1 MVKFMN
7 IKKFSASAR
16 KVIEAEGNAILGL
29 LKQIDSNFE
38 HACELLFNCQGHI
51 IVIGIGKSG
60 HIGNKIAATL
70 ASTGSPAFFIHAAEA
85 NHGDLGMINS
95 KDVVIAISYSGETDE
110 LISILPTL
118 KLLNI
123 PFILM
128 TGNPHS
134 TLAQQATVT
143 LHIAIEH
150 EACPLGL
157 APTSSS
163 TAALVMGDAIAIS
176 LLNMRGFSSDDFA
189 KVHPKGQL
197 GRRLLLK
204 VADIMHTGKA
214 IPNVNSGTPLIQTL
228 FEISQKRL
236 GMAII
241 TDEKQQL
248 LGVFTDGDL
257 RRAIDQGLNLQT
269 TLVDQVMAPNCKTI
283 NKDLLAAEAL
293 RIMEDNK
300 ITTLVVVEKEKK
312 PLGIVHIHDILS
324 QGIT

>member
-1 MVKFMN
+1 MKT
-7 IKKFSASAR
+7 KRFSESAR
-16 KVIEAEGNAILGL
+16 KVIEIEGHTILGL
-29 LKQIDSNFE
+29 LDKIDTNFE
-38 HACELLFNCQGHI
+38 RACELLFNCQGHI

-95 KDVVIAISYSGETDE
+95 KDVVLAISHSGETDE

-123 PFILM
+123 PFILI
-128 TGNPHS
+128 TGNLHS
-134 TLAQQATVT
+134 TLAQQASVT
-143 LHIAIEH
+143 LHIAIKQ

-163 TAALVMGDAIAIS
+163 TAVLVMGDAIAVS
-176 LLNMRGFSSDDFA
+176 LLNRRDFTRDDFA

-204 VADIMHTGKA
+204 VADIMHTGSA
-214 IPNVNSGTPLIQTL
+214 IPKVISGTPLIQTL

-236 GMAII
+236 GMAVII
-241 TDEKQQL
+241 DKNERL

-269 TLVDQVMAPNCKTI
+269 TLVDQVMTSHCKTI
-283 NKDLLAAEAL
+283 HKDQLAAEAL
-293 RIMEDNK
+293 EKMEASK
-300 ITTLVVVEKEKK
+300 ITTLIVVDEEK
-312 PLGIVHIHDILS
+312 PLGIIHIHDILS
-324 QGIT
+324 QGIK